1 MAEQIKDLIEKINQE
16 GIRAAEENA
25 REIKKEAVEKA
36 AVIIEKA
43 SVEAHGIVLA
53 AKEEG
58 ALLQKN
64 TLALLQ
70 QASRDMLLGLKKEI
84 SSMLDAL
91 IVSNIRQAL
100 SPEELANILASLIK
114 EASGK
119 EKAQVIVS
127 LKKED
132 CAALEKYFIG
142 KLKDQLKAGIT
153 CKPSEDVL
161 GGFVISYDGGR
172 SHFDFTD
179 KALAE
184 YIGAYLKPA
193 LKSVM
198 KDIF

>member
-16 GIRAAEENA
+16 GVRAAEENA
-25 REIKKEAVEKA
+25 REIKKEAVKKA

-43 SVEAHGIVLA
+43 TVEAHGIVSA
-53 AKEEG
+53 AKEEA

-64 TLALLQ
+64 TLALLR
-70 QASRDMLLGLKKEI
+70 QASRDTLLGLKKEV
-84 SSMLDAL
+84 SSILDAL
-91 IVSNIRQAL
+91 IVSNVRQAL
-100 SPEELANILASLIK
+100 SPEELAKILASLIG
-114 EASGK
+114 EAGGK

-132 CAALEKYFIG
+132 CAALEKYFIE

-153 CKPSEDVL
+153 LKPSEDVL